1 METTRNE
8 PTTPAV
14 AEPLTDDDLWRVI
27 MFGILVGTPA
37 AFVLT
42 TLLALPA
49 TGLINALGVAVEP
62 AFFSGLFFGGLVP
75 LMRRLGRIEAAERN
89 VRRTGAPAPAV
100 EDNQDRPLP
109 RMAA

>member
-1 METTRNE
+1 M
-8 PTTPAV
+8 
-14 AEPLTDDDLWRVI
+14 TDDDLWRVI
-27 MFGILVGTPA
+27 MFGFLVGTPA

-49 TGLINALGVAVEP
+49 TGLFNAMAIAVEP
-62 AFFSGLFFGGLVP
+62 AFFSGLFLGGLVP
-75 LMRRLGRIEAAERN
+75 LMRQLGRIEAAERD

-100 EDNQDRPLP
+100 EDHQDRPRS